1 MADEFI
7 TCGPDSLP
15 QVRHKE
21 RGWTA
26 KRREAFLSVLAASA
40 NVRLAARSLG
50 IHPAG
55 AYQLRARDKTFAALW
70 AEAMALGYETIEQ
83 ALLERARGGV
93 NAVAVDGLALGLTL
107 TGELDADIHAPP
119 PATINGDQIEM
130 DVKLAMWLLDRQ
142 DRRGG
147 RPTGGAK
154 GLTPT
159 RETVE
164 AKIARKLDA
173 LAKRPKK

>member
-7 TCGPDSLP
+7 TQGPDSLP
-15 QVRHKE
+15 QVRRAE

-50 IHPAG
+50 IDPAG
-55 AYQLRARDKTFAALW
+55 AYRLRARDKTFAALW
-70 AEAMALGYETIEQ
+70 AEAMALGYETLEQ
-83 ALLERARGGV
+83 ALIERARGGV
-93 NAVAVDGLALGLTL
+93 NAIAIDGLAFGLTL
-107 TGELDADIHAPP
+107 TGEVDGDVHAPP
-119 PATINGDQIEM
+119 PATINGGQVEM

-147 RPTGGAK
+147 RTTGGVQGPA
-154 GLTPT
+154 PT

-164 AKIARKLDA
+164 AKIARKLDM
-173 LAKRPKK
+173 LAKRRKR